1 MKRAAI
7 ILSIVAVIL
16 VITIPGG
23 AFFLGSSI
31 QSYSEEAVAEANT
44 YISPAIGQLSLPVYN
59 KGLMSSGVVS
69 RLDIEGE
76 EDDSSLA
83 LNHTV
88 YHGPLAFT
96 PHGVKLGYAYV
107 ITTLNREAFPEE
119 LNEGINE
126 IYGEEEPFVITSLVN
141 YAGGQTIGIDITE
154 VNYKKD
160 TISIRF
166 DGGGGQFD
174 ANANGITTGNLDL
187 TALSLRNDSEV
198 DSEDFIVRLKDSNF
212 TIDSSSDNTM
222 TSKGIMGGLEWRF
235 ANEDD
240 GNPFTISMGELT
252 MESSQTWVS
261 EGSSLMLG
269 SSSTAVPNVKFRSGE
284 EFDLSINN
292 LAVTT
297 DTTSDGSMM
306 TAEVIYSVGGM
317 TTDMPIPEE
326 FKLYSDM
333 AGEGAELSF
342 QATLPI
348 SLMEDLTELQQKVSK
363 AQFSN
368 PSGDLPPELEE
379 ELFKMIDG
387 AIKSVSKGT
396 GLGLG
401 LRLGGGETE
410 TSVLADVSYMG
421 AKTMIEQKTI
431 LELIKAL
438 EIKVGLNLPAAI
450 IESTPALEEQMMPL
464 LATGSIVQR
473 GSSLSM
479 DAELKDGVL
488 KTNGEVNPMLEQ
500 MTPLL
505 MGEIPW
511 EEFMQRMRTGL
522 TQ

>member
-1 MKRAAI
+1 MKRTAI

-16 VITIPGG
+16 VIAVPGG

-31 QSYSEEAVAEANT
+31 QSYSEEAVAEANA
-44 YISPAIGQLSLPVYN
+44 YISPAIGELSLPVYN
-59 KGLMSSGVVS
+59 KGLMSSEIGS

-88 YHGPLAFT
+88 YHGPVAFT

-107 ITTLNREAFPEE
+107 ITTLNREAFPDE
-119 LNEGINE
+119 LNEGINK
-126 IYGEEEPFVITSLVN
+126 IYGEEEPFIITSLID
-141 YAGGQTIGIDITE
+141 YTGGQAIDIDITE
-154 VNYKKD
+154 VDYKKD
-160 TISIRF
+160 TISFRF
-166 DGGGGQFD
+166 DGGEGQFN
-174 ANANGITTGNLDL
+174 ANANGITTGNLDF
-187 TALSLRNDSEV
+187 TAFSLRNDSEV
-198 DSEDFIVRLKDSNF
+198 DSEDFIVRLKDSTF
-212 TIDSSSDNTM
+212 TIDSSSDNTV
-222 TSKGIMGGLEWRF
+222 TSKGVMGGLEWRF

-252 MESSQTWVS
+252 MESSQTPIS
-261 EGSSLMLG
+261 EGSTLMLG
-269 SSSTAVPNVKFRSGE
+269 TSSASVPNVKFRSSE
-284 EFDLSINN
+284 EFDFSINN

-297 DTTSDGSMM
+297 NTTSDGSMM
-306 TAEVIYSVGGM
+306 TAEVIYSAGGV

-326 FKLYSDM
+326 FTLYSDM
-333 AGEGAELSF
+333 AGEGAEMSF

-348 SLMEDLTELQQKVSK
+348 SLMEDLTELQQKANK

-379 ELFKMIDG
+379 ELVEMIEG

-401 LRLGGGETE
+401 VRLGGGETE

-421 AKTMIEQKTI
+421 AKPMIEQKTI
-431 LELIKAL
+431 LELIQAL
-438 EIKVGLNLPAAI
+438 EIKAGLNLPSAI
-450 IESTPALEEQMMPL
+450 IESTPALQEQMMPL
-464 LATGSIVQR
+464 LATGSIVQK
-473 GSSLSM
+473 GSSFTM
-479 DAELKDGVL
+479 DAELKDGLL

-500 MTPLL
+500 MAPML

-511 EEFMQRMRTGL
+511 EEFIQGMRTGL

>member
-1 MKRAAI
+1 MKRTAI

-16 VITIPGG
+16 VMAIPGG

-31 QSYSEEAVAEANT
+31 QTYSEEAIAEANT
-44 YISPAIGQLSLPVYN
+44 YISPAIGELSLPVYN
-59 KGLMSSGVVS
+59 KGLMSSEVVS

-83 LNHTV
+83 LNHTI
-88 YHGPLAFT
+88 YHGPVAFT

-107 ITTLNREAFPEE
+107 ITTLNREAFPKE

-126 IYGEEEPFVITSLVN
+126 IYGEEEPFEITSLID
-141 YAGGQTIGIDITE
+141 YTGGQAIGISITE
-154 VNYKKD
+154 VDYKKD
-160 TISIRF
+160 TISFRF
-166 DGGGGQFD
+166 DGGEGQFN

-187 TALSLRNDSEV
+187 TAFSLRNDSEV

-212 TIDSSSDNTM
+212 TIDSSSDNTV
-222 TSKGIMGGLEWRF
+222 TSKGVMGGLEWRF

-252 MESSQTWVS
+252 MESSQTPVS

-269 SSSTAVPNVKFRSGE
+269 SSSASVPNVKFRSGE
-284 EFDLSINN
+284 EFDLSIND

-297 DTTSDGSMM
+297 DATSDGSMM
-306 TAEVIYSVGGM
+306 TAEVIYSAGGV

-333 AGEGAELSF
+333 AGEGAEMSF

-348 SLMEDLTELQQKVSK
+348 SLMEDLTELQQKAK

-379 ELFKMIDG
+379 ELVEMIEG

-421 AKTMIEQKTI
+421 SKPMIEQKTI

-438 EIKVGLNLPAAI
+438 EIKAGLNLPAAI
-450 IESTPALEEQMMPL
+450 IESTPALQEQMMPL
-464 LATGSIVQR
+464 LATGSIVQK

-500 MTPLL
+500 MAPML

-511 EEFMQRMRTGL
+511 EEFMQGMRTGL